1 MTLEPAIQ
9 TIRTHIGQMTALYH
23 KAVFD
28 EWAVLATEGAKG
40 RILAYEGP
48 RPEDFTASFAVDL
61 QAFGA
66 ELLRLPHAPGDY
78 DFSRHATG
86 TFFDAY
92 LVLGDGVFLI
102 CNNTTQSMTGIT
114 QDPLWLKAQVPFV
127 EMSEH
132 FRADPLT
139 R

>member
-9 TIRTHIGQMTALYH
+9 IIRTHLAQMAALYQ
-23 KAVFD
+23 KPVFD
-28 EWAVLATEGAKG
+28 EWAVLATEGVKG
-40 RILAYEGP
+40 VVLAYEGP
-48 RPEDFTASFAVDL
+48 RPQDFAGSFAADL
-61 QAFGA
+61 RAFGA

-86 TFFDAY
+86 TYFDAY
-92 LVLGDGVFLI
+92 LVLGEGVFLI
-102 CNNTTQSMTGIT
+102 CNNTTQSMAGIT
-114 QDPLWLKAQVPFV
+114 QDAHWLKAQGPFV
-127 EMSEH
+127 DLSEQ